1 MLDDKILLCAFL
13 ESQRNKFGVRHTQIS
28 GNIQE
33 HFLNDDS
40 VIRRGLLHIMCKYQV
55 LCSTKCVNGLGNME
69 RFQGDE
75 KMASLNTKEI

>member
-1 MLDDKILLCAFL
+1 MLDNKILLRIFL

-55 LCSTKCVNGLGNME
+55 
-69 RFQGDE
+69 
-75 KMASLNTKEI
+75 